1 MNPWFGITVVVTQ
14 RWCQSGNNGGEN
26 RGATLGALLACCT
39 GLTKAVE
46 VVWSVWSCIPEK
58 LIQFAMSCFAMWN
71 VIALSTKLCLT
82 SRILLKLKRMDNKA
96 TLLPL
101 LLNHPIKL
109 FKSLWTKAKG
119 NTYHVK
125 FCGLCN
131 DPTHPT
137 DGCPSLFEEEG
148 NEAVNALGSYGQNQ
162 RRNDPFSN
170 TYNAGTKNHPNF
182 KWDQSGNN
190 NQRGPSNSSFTKPH
204 QYQREDSNQPSK
216 SLEDL
221 VTSLALNQ
229 AEFQKSTQ
237 QFQTSTQ
244 QFQVS
249 IQQHNQL
256 TDSRLLNL
264 ETQVGQILNV
274 VSQQP
279 NHGGRL
285 PSQTIPP
292 PTEQAQAVS
301 LRNEKKDDQRRLIC
315 EVDEVENGKVMVFEN
330 VGCDPPLTKKL
341 VSLNLEENLNEGADK
356 HVFVEVW
363 SHKEKPSLVCVKE
376 PPMLVPKEDIEPPHS
391 YLLVFTKP
399 NFSSK
404 EPYLFQGHISPAIIK
419 KMDERLS
426 LIQSRAASLH
436 ALINKPEASPSEF
449 AIANKELTRL
459 APSLDLVQ
467 RLRANQKEIADLKS
481 LMTECAQDRDMFGM
495 ANEELCHAIEEEKN
509 MRICFQRQG
518 PIKNADKIEQSYT
531 NSHHNVIAMFD
542 CNRYERYSQK
552 KGWKFEIVEINQ
564 SDLRGFKVKLRDM
577 VYTLIDVDLGLGR
590 PAGEDAEAE
599 ANAGAVEATGT
610 ISGMGVYG
618 KLKFESGIHRVQRV
632 PVTEKSGRIHTSAV
646 TVAILPQADEVDV
659 RLRGEDLR
667 IDTYRSGGSGGQH
680 ANTTN
685 SAVRLIHI
693 PSGLVVTIQDER
705 SQHMV
710 FDDAQLKYMQDPLGE
725 SLRFS
730 EL

>member
-1 MNPWFGITVVVTQ
+1 MTSCGRLLGLRYLLMVSSPPVS
-14 RWCQSGNNGGEN
+14 QSIYL
-26 RGATLGALLACCT
+26 R
-39 GLTKAVE
+39 
-46 VVWSVWSCIPEK
+46 S
-58 LIQFAMSCFAMWN
+58 
-71 VIALSTKLCLT
+71 LST
-82 SRILLKLKRMDNKA
+82 
-96 TLLPL
+96 
-101 LLNHPIKL
+101 
-109 FKSLWTKAKG
+109 
-119 NTYHVK
+119 
-125 FCGLCN
+125 
-131 DPTHPT
+131 
-137 DGCPSLFEEEG
+137 
-148 NEAVNALGSYGQNQ
+148 
-162 RRNDPFSN
+162 
-170 TYNAGTKNHPNF
+170 
-182 KWDQSGNN
+182 
-190 NQRGPSNSSFTKPH
+190 SS
-204 QYQREDSNQPSK
+204 S
-216 SLEDL
+216 
-221 VTSLALNQ
+221 V
-229 AEFQKSTQ
+229 
-237 QFQTSTQ
+237 
-244 QFQVS
+244 
-249 IQQHNQL
+249 
-256 TDSRLLNL
+256 
-264 ETQVGQILNV
+264 
-274 VSQQP
+274 
-279 NHGGRL
+279 
-285 PSQTIPP
+285 
-292 PTEQAQAVS
+292 
-301 LRNEKKDDQRRLIC
+301 
-315 EVDEVENGKVMVFEN
+315 
-330 VGCDPPLTKKL
+330 
-341 VSLNLEENLNEGADK
+341 
-356 HVFVEVW
+356 
-363 SHKEKPSLVCVKE
+363 
-376 PPMLVPKEDIEPPHS
+376 
-391 YLLVFTKP
+391 
-399 NFSSK
+399 
-404 EPYLFQGHISPAIIK
+404 FQGHISPAIIK
-419 KMDERLS
+419 IMEERLS

-509 MRICFQRQG
+509 MR
-518 PIKNADKIEQSYT
+518 
-531 NSHHNVIAMFD
+531 M
-542 CNRYERYSQK
+542 YERYSQK

-710 FDDAQLKYMQDPLGE
+710 
-725 SLRFS
+725 SLLPTKFS
-730 EL
+730 FFPFCSFCYIML